1 MSRKILF
8 FLSSDKF
15 HAQIWKNGELGRPIY
30 FLNSAEGLEQLSDF
44 LRSHRDPT
52 YILVDLIEED
62 FRHEVVPHLTGSNHH
77 DLVLRKFE
85 QYYRST
91 PFRLA
96 RRQRRQ
102 SEGRRDDEILFSALT
117 NPARITAWLELLLLH
132 ETPIAGIYSLP
143 HASIPLVKEI
153 EYDQLLLL
161 SWEKDAGLR
170 QSYYYNQRLRFS
182 RLTPLN
188 PNTSFA
194 EAVAAET
201 ARTYQYLQSLSLA
214 PRGEK
219 LKAHI
224 ICHAQDKELLDSSLT
239 SNNNINYAYIDL
251 QQLGKRLKS
260 KNTFT
265 DSDATPIFLHQLAIK
280 PPRGNYASSEHRH
293 FYFLW
298 QTKRALFGLAA
309 ATALVCIVW
318 SGFAFMQSRGV
329 DAEIE
334 TLNLQT
340 NHIMAQSREITQGF
354 QNDIQNKDGSI
365 VTATDMKTA
374 VTLFRKLQFYS
385 VPPQT
390 ILKELTFALD
400 SFPRIHTTKLAWQAN
415 NLPGSSYP
423 SQVVTFNGEL
433 TGFGINYRGALDYL
447 ERFQLALTRA
457 GYTVTPVKM
466 PLDFSSKGSISA
478 DIREG
483 SDKPS
488 EFSLKIIWRPQE

>member
-1 MSRKILF
+1 MGKTLF

-15 HAQIWKNGELGRPIY
+15 HAQIWTNGELGKPIY
-30 FLNSAEGLEQLSDF
+30 FLNSTEGLEQLSEF
-44 LRSHRDPT
+44 LRSHRFPT

-62 FRHEVVPHLTGSNHH
+62 FRHEVVPHLTGTNHH

-102 SEGRRDDEILFSALT
+102 SDGRRDDEILFSALT

-153 EYDQLLLL
+153 DYDQLLLL

-188 PNTSFA
+188 PGTSFA

-201 ARTYQYLQSLSLA
+201 ARTYQYLQSLSLT
-214 PRGEK
+214 PPGDL

-224 ICHAQDKELLDSSLT
+224 ICHAQDKELLDTSLH
-239 SNNNINYAYIDL
+239 SNNHIKYAYIDI
-251 QQLGKRLKS
+251 QNMGNRLKS
-260 KNTFT
+260 KNTFS

-280 PPRGNYASSEHRH
+280 PPRGNYASSDHRH

-309 ATALVCIVW
+309 ATALVCFVW
-318 SGFAFMQSRGV
+318 SGFALMQSSGV

-334 TLNLQT
+334 SLNMQS
-340 NHIMAQSREITQGF
+340 NRIMAQTREITQGF

-365 VTATDMKTA
+365 VAATDMKTA

-385 VPPQT
+385 VPPQK
-390 ILKELTFALD
+390 ILKELTAALD
-400 SFPRIHTTKLAWQAN
+400 KFPRIHTIKLGWQAS
-415 NLPGSSYP
+415 NLPASSYP
-423 SQVVTFNGEL
+423 SQVITYNGEL
-433 TGFGINYRGALDYL
+433 ANFGNNYRSALDYL
-447 ERFQLALTRA
+447 NRFQLALTRA
-457 GYTVTPVKM
+457 GYTVTAVKM
-466 PLDFSSKGSISA
+466 PLDFSSMGSISA

>member
-15 HAQIWKNGELGRPIY
+15 HAQIWKNGDLGKPIY

-62 FRHEVVPHLTGSNHH
+62 FRHEVVPHLTGTNHH
-77 DLVLRKFE
+77 DLVQRKFE

-102 SEGRRDDEILFSALT
+102 SDGRRDDEILFSALT
-117 NPARITAWLELLLLH
+117 NPARVTAWLELLLLH
-132 ETPIAGIYSLP
+132 EIPIAGIYSLP

-170 QSYYYNQRLRFS
+170 QSYYFNKRLRFS

-194 EAVAAET
+194 EAVAVET
-201 ARTYQYLQSLSLA
+201 ARTYQYLQSLSLT
-214 PRGEK
+214 PRGEL

-224 ICHAQDKELLDSSLT
+224 LCHAQDKALLDASLP
-239 SNNNINYAYIDL
+239 SNNHIKYAYIDM
-251 QQLGKRLKS
+251 QQLGKRLNS
-260 KNTFT
+260 KITFT
-265 DSDATPIFLHQLAIK
+265 DSDATPVFLHQLAIQ
-280 PPRGNYASSEHRH
+280 PPRGNYASAEHKH
-293 FYFLW
+293 FYLLW
-298 QTKRALFGLAA
+298 QTKRALLGLAA
-309 ATALVCIVW
+309 ATALVCFVW
-318 SGFAFMQSRGV
+318 SGVAIMQSSGV

-334 TLNLQT
+334 MLNMQS
-340 NHIMAQSREITQGF
+340 NRIMAQAREITHGF
-354 QNDIQNKDGSI
+354 QNNILNKDGST
-365 VTATDMKTA
+365 VTASDMKTA

-385 VPPQT
+385 VPPQK
-390 ILKELTFALD
+390 ILRELTSALD
-400 SFPRIHTTKLAWQAN
+400 SFPRIHTIKLGWQAS
-415 NLPGSSYP
+415 NLPGSSYS
-423 SQVVTFNGEL
+423 SQVITYNGEL
-433 TGFGINYRGALDYL
+433 ADFGSNYRSSLDYL
-447 ERFQLALTRA
+447 DRFQLALTRA
-457 GYTVTPVKM
+457 GYTVTPLKL

-478 DIREG
+478 DIRGG

-488 EFSLKIIWRPQE
+488 EFSLKIIWRPKE

>member
-15 HAQIWKNGELGRPIY
+15 HTQIWNNGELSKPIY
-30 FLNSAEGLEQLSDF
+30 FLNSAEGLEQLSEF
-44 LRSHRDPT
+44 LRTHRDPT

-62 FRHEVVPHLTGSNHH
+62 FRHEVVPHLTGANHH

-102 SEGRRDDEILFSALT
+102 TDGRRDDEILFSALT
-117 NPARITAWLELLLLH
+117 NPARINAWLELLLLH
-132 ETPIAGIYSLP
+132 ETPIVGIYSLP

-188 PNTSFA
+188 PNSSFA

-201 ARTYQYLQSLSLA
+201 ARTYQYLQSLSLT
-214 PRGEK
+214 PRGEL

-224 ICHAQDKELLDSSLT
+224 ICHAQDKELLDASLP
-239 SNNNINYAYIDL
+239 SNNHIKYAYIDM

-293 FYFLW
+293 YYFLW
-298 QTKRALFGLAA
+298 QARRILFGFAA
-309 ATALVCIVW
+309 ATALVCFIW
-318 SGFAFMQSRGV
+318 SSFAFLQSSGV
-329 DAEIE
+329 DAEIDA
-334 TLNLQT
+334 LNMQSNRIIAQT
-340 NHIMAQSREITQGF
+340 GEITHNF
-354 QNDIQNKDGSI
+354 QNDILNKDGST

-385 VPPQT
+385 VPPQK
-390 ILKELTFALD
+390 ILKDLTTALD
-400 SFPRIHTTKLAWQAN
+400 SFPRIRTIKLGWQAS

-423 SQVVTFNGEL
+423 SQVITYNGEL
-433 TGFGINYRGALDYL
+433 TDFGKNYRSALDYL
-447 ERFQLALTRA
+447 DRFQLGLTRA

-478 DIREG
+478 DIRES